1 MSRSAY
7 SYCLSIKDEARD
19 DDNHEDI
26 SEDEN
31 DQMNDD
37 QPIEQNKGNFITYTY
52 REVIICIRA
61 ENLVLGPMGTKFF
74 GATCW
79 ILEP

>member
-1 MSRSAY
+1 MHRSAF

-37 QPIEQNKGNFITYTY
+37 QPIEQHNKG
-52 REVIICIRA
+52 
-61 ENLVLGPMGTKFF
+61 K
-74 GATCW
+74 
-79 ILEP
+79 